1 MRDDRV
7 HWGALV
13 YVLGQ
18 GVQPCGGFAEGT
30 GAVNS
35 RDVSICFQ
43 EVPGQAKRLFSI
55 EKLDKSQLSK
65 TPTEKKLALRYTIF
79 RV

>member
-1 MRDDRV
+1 M
-7 HWGALV
+7 
-13 YVLGQ
+13 LGQ
-18 GVQPCGGFAEGT
+18 GVQSCGGFAEGT

-35 RDVSICFQ
+35 RYVSICFQ
-43 EVPGQAKRLFSI
+43 AVPGQAMRLFSM

-65 TPTEKKLALRYTIF
+65 MPTEKKLALRYTFF